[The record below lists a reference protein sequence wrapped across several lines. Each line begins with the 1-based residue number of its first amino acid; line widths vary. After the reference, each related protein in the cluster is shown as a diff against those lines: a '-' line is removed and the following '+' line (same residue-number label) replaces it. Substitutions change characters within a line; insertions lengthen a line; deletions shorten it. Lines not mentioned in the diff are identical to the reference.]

1 MWKRF
6 LQSFVS
12 FSSVKNLFFKFFFE
26 SIKFQGES
34 VWKRVLR
41 FIKSLRCVKEK
52 SLSLTKGFEFARTQ
66 RK

>member
-12 FSSVKNLFFKFFFE
+12 FSSVKNLFFKFFE

-41 FIKSLRCVKEK
+41 FIESLRCVEEK
-52 SLSLTKGFEFARTQ
+52 SLSLREGF
-66 RK
+66 

>member
-6 LQSFVS
+6 LQSVVN
-12 FSSVKNLFFKFFFE
+12 FSSVKNLFFKFFE

-41 FIKSLRCVKEK
+41 FIESLKCGKK
-52 SLSLTKGFEFARTQ
+52 FFELL
-66 RK
+66 KV

>member
-6 LQSFVS
+6 LQSVIS
-12 FSSVKNLFFKFFFE
+12 FSSVKNFFFKFFE

-41 FIKSLRCVKEK
+41 FIESLRRVEER
-52 SLSLTKGFEFARTQ
+52 SLSC
-66 RK
+66 